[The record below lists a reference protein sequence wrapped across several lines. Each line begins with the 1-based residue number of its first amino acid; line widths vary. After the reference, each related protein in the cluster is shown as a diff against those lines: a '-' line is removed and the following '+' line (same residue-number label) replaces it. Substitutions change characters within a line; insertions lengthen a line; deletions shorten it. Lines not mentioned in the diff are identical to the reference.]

1 MVVLRFYFWFTWL
14 SNENA
19 AGITPQHLRLPSVV
33 VPIRY
38 KSKVQ
43 IISIRWLSERV
54 IMTMDRQER
63 VHVIDVKAMV
73 LVDIV
78 DVTRVQLT
86 FNDRFSVQMCKERK
100 RDPAAPALKA
110 CVHQLQC
117 TFHRLLTLSLPR
129 SLSHAHFPSLSSTRF
144 HIPFHRSL
152 TPLCSRPLTCST
164 EVSSLHSLYSLP
176 PTRAT
181 NSSVRLLLSL

>member
-1 MVVLRFYFWFTWL
+1 MHDT
-14 SNENA
+14 
-19 AGITPQHLRLPSVV
+19 
-33 VPIRY
+33 RY

-86 FNDRFSVQMCKERK
+86 FNDRFSVQMCKDRK

-110 CVHQLQC
+110 YDQSIAAVAGSTCNI
-117 TFHRLLTLSLPR
+117 FLLGM
-129 SLSHAHFPSLSSTRF
+129 
-144 HIPFHRSL
+144 
-152 TPLCSRPLTCST
+152 
-164 EVSSLHSLYSLP
+164 
-176 PTRAT
+176 
-181 NSSVRLLLSL
+181 NSV

>member
-1 MVVLRFYFWFTWL
+1 MQV
-14 SNENA
+14 NK
-19 AGITPQHLRLPSVV
+19 RLL
-33 VPIRY
+33 IHTFALDHHRY

-86 FNDRFSVQMCKERK
+86 FNDRFSVQMCKEKK
-100 RDPAAPALKA
+100 RDPSAPALKA
-110 CVHQLQC
+110 CVKKH
-117 TFHRLLTLSLPR
+117 TLAFF
-129 SLSHAHFPSLSSTRF
+129 LSM
-144 HIPFHRSL
+144 
-152 TPLCSRPLTCST
+152 
-164 EVSSLHSLYSLP
+164 
-176 PTRAT
+176 
-181 NSSVRLLLSL
+181 